1 MVAPSSRARAMKRAD
16 KIHLERMTPENQ
28 GFCHWAV
35 ITYTLPVITPSFTEF
50 REKLKR
56 GNLIPVWDEIPQVD
70 GSPVSV
76 FAAID
81 RSDHSFLFESADGT
95 DKWARHSFLG
105 SGSNRIFR
113 ARGRRVEII
122 ENGEARTETGEPFE
136 LLRKFLDGYRFVAD
150 PGIAPFPG
158 GAVGYMNYDAVRQI
172 ENLPSG
178 KPGLPG
184 VWDLHFAV
192 TFSVLIFDNT
202 NKSVKTV
209 VCAHCPDPGRA
220 REVYDSAVEE
230 IGRLKSA
237 VAAPPPPESA
247 PPKRGGT
254 DEPSSNFERADFE
267 RAVATVKEYIR
278 AGDIIQ
284 AVISQRWQTPLDV
297 EPLALYR
304 ALRELNPSPYMFLLK
319 TGGQTLVGASPEV
332 MVRKT
337 GSVVESRPIAGTRP
351 RGADKEEDD
360 ALARQLLEDEKE
372 RAEHIMLVD
381 LARND
386 LGRVARPGTVKVD
399 SFMKVE
405 RYSHVMHIVSNV
417 KGEIASGRDMID
429 VVKAAFP
436 AGTLSG
442 APKVRAMEI
451 IDEIEPGARGPYG
464 GAVGYMSFSGD
475 MDTCIAIRT
484 FLIKDG
490 SIYFQAGAG
499 IVADSDP
506 AKEYEE
512 TVNKARA
519 LTKALE
525 KARGVK

>member
-1 MVAPSSRARAMKRAD
+1 MIR
-16 KIHLERMTPENQ
+16 
-28 GFCHWAV
+28 
-35 ITYTLPVITPSFTEF
+35 PSFTEF
-50 REKLKR
+50 RKKLER

-70 GSPVSV
+70 DTPVSV
-76 FAAID
+76 FARID
-81 RSDHSFLFESADGT
+81 GAEHSFLFESADGA

-105 SGSNRIFR
+105 SGANCVFR
-113 ARGRRVEII
+113 SKGRRVEII
-122 ENGEARTETGEPFE
+122 ENGYVRTETGEPFE
-136 LLRKFLDGYRFVAD
+136 ILRKLLGGYRFVAD
-150 PGIAPFPG
+150 PGLPRFSG
-158 GAVGYMNYDAVRQI
+158 GAVGYMNYDAVRLV
-172 ENLPSG
+172 ENLKSD

-184 VWDLHFAV
+184 VWDIHFAV
-192 TFSVLIFDNT
+192 TFSVLIFDNVAG
-202 NKSVKTV
+202 SVKTV

-220 REVYDSAVEE
+220 REVYDSAAEE
-230 IGRLKSA
+230 IERLKNA
-237 VAAPPPPESA
+237 VAAPPPPETV
-247 PPKRGGT
+247 PPKGGKT
-254 DEPSSNFERADFE
+254 VEPLSNFERADFE
-267 RAVATVKEYIR
+267 NAVARVKEYIR

-319 TGGQTLVGASPEV
+319 TGGQALVGASPEV

-351 RGADKEEDD
+351 RGTDTEADEN
-360 ALARQLLEDEKE
+360 LARQLLADEKE

-386 LGRVARPGTVKVD
+386 LARVAKPGTVKVD

-417 KGEIASGRDMID
+417 RGEIAPGRDMID

-451 IDEIEPGARGPYG
+451 IDEIEPEKRGPYG

-519 LTKALE
+519 LVKALE

>member
-1 MVAPSSRARAMKRAD
+1 MVDFILTLFTISP
-16 KIHLERMTPENQ
+16 L
-28 GFCHWAV
+28 V
-35 ITYTLPVITPSFTEF
+35 IRPSFTEF
-50 REKLKR
+50 RKKLEY

-70 GSPVSV
+70 DTPVSV
-76 FAAID
+76 FAKID
-81 RSDHSFLFESADGT
+81 GSEHSFLFESADGT

-105 SGSNRIFR
+105 SGSNCVFR
-113 ARGRRVEII
+113 AKGRSIEII
-122 ENGEARTETGEPFE
+122 ENGSARSETGDPFE
-136 LLRKFLDGYRFVAD
+136 LLRELLGGYKFVAD
-150 PGIAPFPG
+150 PELAPFSG
-158 GAVGYMNYDAVRQI
+158 GAVGYMNYDAVRLI
-172 ENLPSG
+172 EDLPTD
-178 KPGLPG
+178 KPDLLG

-192 TFSVLIFDNT
+192 TFSVLIFDNR
-202 NKSVKTV
+202 NRNVKTV

-230 IGRLKSA
+230 IERLKSA
-237 VAAPPPPESA
+237 VAAPPPAHTA
-247 PPKRGGT
+247 PPQSGSAT
-254 DEPSSNFERADFE
+254 EPSSNFERADFE
-267 RAVATVKEYIR
+267 SAVAGVKEYIR

-297 EPLALYR
+297 EPLALYG

-337 GSVVESRPIAGTRP
+337 GPVVESRPIAGTRP
-351 RGADKEEDD
+351 RGADAEADEE
-360 ALARQLLEDEKE
+360 LARQLLADEKE

-386 LGRVARPGTVKVD
+386 LGKVAKPGTVKVD

-405 RYSHVMHIVSNV
+405 RYSHVMHIVSNIR
-417 KGEIASGRDMID
+417 GDIAPGRDMID

-451 IDEIEPGARGPYG
+451 IDEIEPSTRGPYG

-484 FLIKDG
+484 FLVKDG

-506 AKEYEE
+506 AKEYDE

-519 LTKALE
+519 LIKALE
-525 KARGVK
+525 KARGAE

>member
-1 MVAPSSRARAMKRAD
+1 MIS
-16 KIHLERMTPENQ
+16 
-28 GFCHWAV
+28 
-35 ITYTLPVITPSFTEF
+35 PSFTEF
-50 REKLKR
+50 KKKLKH

-70 GSPVSV
+70 DTPVSV
-76 FAAID
+76 FAKID
-81 RSDHSFLFESADGT
+81 RSEHSFLFESADGT

-105 SGSNRIFR
+105 SGSNCIFR
-113 ARGRRVEII
+113 ARGRSVEII
-122 ENGEARTETGEPFE
+122 ENGSARTETGDPFE
-136 LLRKFLDGYRFVAD
+136 LLRKLLGRYKFVAD
-150 PGIAPFPG
+150 PGVAPFSG
-158 GAVGYMNYDAVRQI
+158 GAVGHMNYDAVRLV
-172 ENLPSG
+172 EDLPAS
-178 KPGLPG
+178 KPDLLG

-202 NKSVKTV
+202 NSSVKTV

-220 REVYDSAVEE
+220 KEVYDSATEE
-230 IGRLKSA
+230 IERLKSA
-237 VAAPPPPESA
+237 VAAPPPRSSA
-247 PPKRGGT
+247 PARGDGAGA
-254 DEPSSNFERADFE
+254 PSSNFERADFE
-267 RAVATVKEYIR
+267 SAVAAVKEYIR

-284 AVISQRWQTPLDV
+284 AVISQRWHTPLDV
-297 EPLALYR
+297 KPLALYR

-337 GSVVESRPIAGTRP
+337 GAVVESRPIAGTRP
-351 RGADKEEDD
+351 RGADAAADD
-360 ALARQLLEDEKE
+360 ALARQLLADEKE

-386 LGRVARPGTVKVD
+386 LGRVAKPGTVKVD

-405 RYSHVMHIVSNV
+405 RYSHVMHMTSNV
-417 KGEIASGRDMID
+417 RGEIAPGRDMID
-429 VVKAAFP
+429 LVKAVFP

-451 IDEIEPGARGPYG
+451 IDEIEPSTRGPYG

-519 LTKALE
+519 LIKALE
-525 KARGVK
+525 KARGARER